1 MGVNH
6 KNLIVLVVVVA
17 VVVVV
22 VLLNIYIYIYL
33 FHPRQKTCL
42 LENHFNMTIIVMLN
56 Y

>member
-22 VLLNIYIYIYL
+22 VLLNIYIYL